1 MWREEF
7 EESNAGK
14 KKSFNHTLQA
24 KAAAPRDYAEV
35 DKKCVCVK
43 ETMLG
48 VIFNIFSAFE
58 RAK

>member
-1 MWREEF
+1 MSKEKN
-7 EESNAGK
+7 SNAIRKLLLLLGWM
-14 KKSFNHTLQA
+14 S
-24 KAAAPRDYAEV
+24 APRDYAEV

-43 ETMLG
+43 KTMLS